1 MLRTL
6 GVLGAGSGIAALL
19 LDVYGVIGM
28 PFTLSFFA
36 LPATVA
42 VVAMGAWAKRVNRRD
57 VVRRMWVGFVAG
69 AAGTAVY
76 DLSRLI
82 VAWATPSSFDPFRA
96 HPNFGALM
104 LSTTPDQTAAMV
116 AGWGYHFW
124 NGLSFGVMF
133 TLIAGG
139 ARARWAV
146 VWALV
151 LESATII
158 VTPRYTGISPTD
170 VGFISVS
177 LVGHL
182 LYGVGL
188 GLLARQWLVR
198 DPGGS
203 PFRLT
208 RPKYERSLW

>member
-1 MLRTL
+1 M
-6 GVLGAGSGIAALL
+6 
-19 LDVYGVIGM
+19 LDVYDVIAM

-42 VVAMGAWAKRVNRRD
+42 VVAMGAWANRVNRRD
-57 VVRRMWVGFVAG
+57 VVRRMWVGVVAG

-76 DLSRLI
+76 DLSRLV
-82 VAWATPSSFDPFRA
+82 VAWATPASFDPFRA

-104 LSTTPDQTAAMV
+104 LSTTPDQTAAIV

-124 NGLSFGVMF
+124 NGLSFAVMF
-133 TLIAGG
+133 ALIAGA

-146 VWALV
+146 LWALV
-151 LESATII
+151 LESATIM
-158 VTPRYTGISPTD
+158 VTPRYTGISQTD
-170 VGFISVS
+170 VAFISVS

-182 LYGVGL
+182 FYGIVL
-188 GLLARQWLVR
+188 GLLARQWLMA

-203 PFRLT
+203 PLRLT
-208 RPKYERSLW
+208 RPSYEGSLW